1 MLAGF
6 EIAMDDSG
14 HVRGIERVGN
24 LLRDG
29 QSLRERQRTAA
40 HAFVQ
45 RVALDQLEHKSRYMI
60 GVFETVD

>member
-1 MLAGF
+1 
-6 EIAMDDSG
+6 MDDSG
-14 HVRGIERVGN
+14 SMGGVERIGD

-29 QSLRERQRTAA
+29 QRLRERQRTPA

-45 RVALDQLEHKSRYMI
+45 RVALDKLEHKSWYVV